1 MTRESYWEVDETT
14 VDIDEMQFGF
24 MVGCGTTDFYLQFG
38 FMLGCG
44 TTNFYFETVTGEIFS
59 KKEEF
64 AFCIC
69 RFGESFWSI
78 V

>member
-1 MTRESYWEVDETT
+1 
-14 VDIDEMQFGF
+14 MQFGF

-69 RFGESFWSI
+69 RFGESF
-78 V
+78 